1 MAKQQKTSEKTPATA
16 PLAKGLRQAKAK
28 PTSKLARLEAMLRRP
43 DGATIAQLSKALD
56 WQKHSVRGA
65 MSGTLGKRGVKITS
79 TKGEGAD
86 RVYRAN

>member
-1 MAKQQKTSEKTPATA
+1 MAKQQKTSEKKPATT
-16 PLAKGLRQAKAK
+16 PNVKGLQRVKAN

-43 DGATIAQLSKALD
+43 DGATIAQMSKALD

-65 MSGTLGKRGVKITS
+65 MSGSLGKRGVEITS